1 MKKYLILLIL
11 LTLYVDAKIFH
22 NIEFRGDVDLIA
34 GEFDRETLLKIC
46 HIEYPPV
53 YKIWKSDPV
62 FDSRQINDF
71 KTYIIK
77 YAKSMGYYNVKVNVK
92 TKRDTIIIYIKK
104 NKPIKIKSISM
115 ADEFKRFALFKKGK
129 RFRTRDF
136 TETKKRITRYLE
148 ENGYPTY
155 TMNAK
160 AFVDLDLYEVRID
173 IKIDKGL
180 KRYFGQTDINNSS
193 KIDNELITEQ
203 IKYKEGELYDV
214 SKLEESYDNIY
225 RLGVFDTIQM
235 QPDFNDTNETTNIDL
250 VLEEGKTKEFLS
262 HLGYDT
268 YEGFRGGGEYIDHNF
283 LGNLR
288 ELKVGAKLT
297 QKGYKAYSSFY
308 DPRILKYFIDNL
320 SFRNELNYQKWRYE
334 GYNEGLMVERV
345 TFGKKLLHLDHFF
358 GFQIENNKIKS
369 DNGKLLSGSYL
380 INSLFYRLVVDKRDS
395 KIDAKNGYYTS
406 LYVEK
411 AMMELASDIDYL
423 KILAEGRYIKEF
435 DPFVL
440 AFKTRFGWLS
450 QETPI
455 FKHFF
460 AGGAMSNRGFEYR
473 DLGPHYD
480 GDPIGG
486 VGMIDS
492 SLEGRYYLT
501 DKFAVVGFIDASTIS
516 QEVDKYSDTHW
527 YRSYGVGVRYI
538 SIIGPLRFDIGF
550 REPSKFAIHLGIGE
564 VF

>member
-1 MKKYLILLIL
+1 MKKYIIILIL
-11 LTLYVDAKIFH
+11 LTVSIYSKTFN
-22 NIEFRGDVDLIA
+22 NIEFKGDVDLIT

-46 HIEYPPV
+46 HIEYPPI
-53 YKIWKSDPV
+53 YKVWKPDPT
-62 FDSRQINDF
+62 FDSKQIDDF
-71 KTYIIK
+71 VEYITN
-77 YAKSMGYYNVKVNVK
+77 YAKSMGYYKVLVRPK
-92 TKRDTIIIYIKK
+92 TKRDTIVIYITK
-104 NKPIKIKSISM
+104 NEPIKIKSISM
-115 ADEFKRFALFKKGK
+115 DDEFKRFALFKKGK

-136 TETKKRITRYLE
+136 TETKKKITRYLE

-155 TMNAK
+155 NMKAK

-173 IKIDKGL
+173 MKIDKGL

-203 IKYKEGELYDV
+203 IKYEEGELYDV

-235 QPDFNDTNETTNIDL
+235 QPDFNDTNETSDINI
-250 VLEEGKTKEFLS
+250 VLEEGKTKEFSS

-288 ELKVGAKLT
+288 EFKVGAKLT
-297 QKGYKAYSSFY
+297 QKGYRAYTGFY
-308 DPRILKYFIDNL
+308 DPRIFKYFVDNL
-320 SFRNELNYQKWRYE
+320 SFRNELSYQKWRYE
-334 GYNEGLMVERV
+334 GYDEGLMVERV
-345 TFGKKLLHLDHFF
+345 TFGKSFLHLDHFF
-358 GFQIENNKIKS
+358 GFQIENNKIES
-369 DNGKLLSGSYL
+369 DNGALLSGSYL
-380 INSLFYRLVVDKRDS
+380 INSLFYRLIVDERDS
-395 KIDAKNGYYTS
+395 KMDAKNGYYTS

-411 AMMELASDIDYL
+411 AMIELASDIDYL

-492 SLEGRYYLT
+492 SLESRYYLT
-501 DKFAVVGFIDASTIS
+501 DNFALVGFIDASTIS
-516 QEVDKYSDTHW
+516 QEVDKYNAHW
-527 YRSYGVGVRYI
+527 FRSYGVGVRYI

-550 REPSKFAIHLGIGE
+550 REPSQFAIHLGIGE

>member
-1 MKKYLILLIL
+1 MKKYLIILIL
-11 LTLYVDAKIFH
+11 LTLYIHAKTFN
-22 NIEFRGDVDLIA
+22 NIEFKGDIDLVT

-46 HIEYPPV
+46 HIEYPPI
-53 YKIWKSDPV
+53 YKVWKKDPT
-62 FDSRQINDF
+62 FDSKQIDDF
-71 KTYIIK
+71 RENLIN
-77 YAKSMGYYNVKVNVK
+77 YAQSMGYYKAQVHAK
-92 TKRDTIIIYIKK
+92 TEGDTIVFRIIKD
-104 NKPIKIKSISM
+104 KPIKIKSISM
-115 ADEFKRFALFKKGK
+115 DNEFKRFALFKKGR

-136 TETKKRITRYLE
+136 TETKKKITRYLE

-155 TMNAK
+155 TMEAK

-203 IKYKEGELYDV
+203 IKYEEGELYDV
-214 SKLEESYDNIY
+214 SKLEESYDNLY
-225 RLGVFDTIQM
+225 RLGVFDRIKM
-235 QPDFNDTNETTNIDL
+235 ESDFNDTNETTDIDI
-250 VLEEGKTKEFLS
+250 VLEEGKTKEFAS
-262 HLGYDT
+262 RLGYDT

-288 ELKVGAKLT
+288 EFKLGAKLT
-297 QKGYKAYSSFY
+297 QKGYKAYTSFY
-308 DPRILKYFIDNL
+308 DPRIFKYFVDNL
-320 SFRNELNYQKWRYE
+320 SFRNELSYQNWRYD
-334 GYNEGLMVERV
+334 GYDEGLMVERV
-345 TFGKKLLHLDHFF
+345 TFGKRFLHLDHFF
-358 GFQIENNKIKS
+358 GFQIENNKIES

-395 KIDAKNGYYTS
+395 KMDAKNGYYTS
-406 LYVEK
+406 LYIEK
-411 AMMELASDIDYL
+411 AMKPLASEIDYL

-435 DPFVL
+435 DPFVF
-440 AFKTRFGWLS
+440 AFKTRVGWLS
-450 QETPI
+450 QETPL

-486 VGMIDS
+486 VGMIDG
-492 SLEGRYYLT
+492 SLEGRYYLSE
-501 DKFAVVGFIDASTIS
+501 KFSVVGFIDASTIS
-516 QEVDKYSDTHW
+516 QEVDNYNSDW
-527 YRSYGVGVRYI
+527 FRSYGVGVRYL
-538 SIIGPLRFDIGF
+538 SVIGPLRFDIGF
-550 REPSKFAIHLGIGE
+550 REDYNFAIHLGIGQ

>member
-11 LTLYVDAKIFH
+11 LTFYVDAKIFH
-22 NIEFRGDVDLIA
+22 NIEFKGDIDLIS

-62 FDSRQINDF
+62 FDSKQIDEF
-71 KTYIIK
+71 RDYIIK
-77 YAKSMGYYNVKVNVK
+77 YAKSMGYYKVKVNVK
-92 TKRDTIIIYIKK
+92 TKRDTIIIYIIK
-104 NKPIKIKSISM
+104 NEPIKIKSISM

-180 KRYFGQTDINNSS
+180 KRYFGETDINNSS
-193 KIDNELITEQ
+193 KIDNKLITEQ

-235 QPDFNDTNETTNIDL
+235 EPDFNDTNETTNIDL

-320 SFRNELNYQKWRYE
+320 SFRNELSYQKWRYE
-334 GYNEGLMVERV
+334 GYDEGLMVERV

-369 DNGKLLSGSYL
+369 NNGKLLSGSYL

-395 KIDAKNGYYTS
+395 KMDAKNGYYTS

-411 AMMELASDIDYL
+411 SMMELASDIDYL

-450 QETPI
+450 QETPV

-492 SLEGRYYLT
+492 SLESRYYLT
-501 DKFAVVGFIDASTIS
+501 DKFALVGFIDASTIS
-516 QEVDKYSDTHW
+516 QEVDKYNAHW
-527 YRSYGVGVRYI
+527 FRSYGVGVRYI

-550 REPSKFAIHLGIGE
+550 REPSQFAIHLGIGE

>member
-1 MKKYLILLIL
+1 MKKYLIILIL
-11 LTLYVDAKIFH
+11 LTLSINAKIFH
-22 NIEFRGDVDLIA
+22 NIEFKGDVDLIT

-46 HIEYPPV
+46 HIEYPPI
-53 YKIWKSDPV
+53 YKVWKSDPI
-62 FDSRQINDF
+62 FESKQIDDF
-71 KTYIIK
+71 KDYIIK
-77 YAKSMGYYNVKVNVK
+77 YAKSMGYYNVKVNSK

-115 ADEFKRFALFKKGK
+115 DDEFKRFALFKKGK

-136 TETKKRITRYLE
+136 TETKKRITRYLQ